1 MPSSPVYISRH
12 DIEEVNIDGP
22 ENNFSSTVIID

>member
-1 MPSSPVYISRH
+1 MPNSSVYILRH

-22 ENNFSSTVIID
+22 ENNFSSTVI